1 MDSPP
6 RVEDSNLN
14 DSGFG
19 DHPLTISVTRNN
31 PATRTRQD
39 QGKRHREKR
48 RNPVK
53 YINPIYEVTEL
64 LHISMNS
71 EQMTGLEPAL
81 QPWQGRVLPLTP
93 HLHIPVPPTPARE
106 EEVSQEQVTP
116 ENKNAAERPTSTTS
130 HKTKQRATNARQLA
144 QPVSKSTGFMT
155 TGSPPYQRD
164 GLYTRRPTH

>member
-93 HLHIPVPPTPARE
+93 HLHIPAPPTPARRE
-106 EEVSQEQVTP
+106 RSLARAGDTRKQTRSRTSNFHHFPQNQAKGHQCPATSATREQKYRLHD
-116 ENKNAAERPTSTTS
+116 NRLAALPTGRSL
-130 HKTKQRATNARQLA
+130 H
-144 QPVSKSTGFMT
+144 
-155 TGSPPYQRD
+155 
-164 GLYTRRPTH
+164 

>member
-1 MDSPP
+1 M
-6 RVEDSNLN
+6 EESNPN
-14 DSGFG
+14 DSDFG
-19 DHPLTISVTRNN
+19 DHPLKSNSVTRNN

-53 YINPIYEVTEL
+53 YINPIYEVTGP

-93 HLHIPVPPTPARE
+93 HLHIPVPPAPQEGKEA
-106 EEVSQEQVTP
+106 SQEQATP
-116 ENKNAAERPTSTTS
+116 ENKIAAERPTSTTA
-130 HKTKQRATNARQLA
+130 HKTKQKATNAR
-144 QPVSKSTGFMT
+144 
-155 TGSPPYQRD
+155 
-164 GLYTRRPTH
+164 